1 MRLLELTEQAI
12 ELMRNSL
19 LEKFNK
25 DVKDY
30 KENRAFKSQ
39 FDFKFSFNPS
49 METKPEDKIVIYYTP
64 EAYEKMWNLVDYFK
78 SEVGWYGLVEDLG
91 GHTYRVYD
99 VKVCK
104 QTVSGAKV
112 DTTDEDI
119 LEFMDSLSDEEI
131 NALKFQ
137 AHSHVNFAT
146 TASAVDIEN
155 QTQMIEKVG
164 NEGFYIFQIWNKK
177 GDINTYF
184 YDLTEGIF
192 YDRDD
197 VIIKVETSE
206 GTMDDFL
213 AKAEELVKERKEVVT
228 TYNQYSAGQP
238 YNGYVATK
246 GSAKTQKKESE
257 QNFSQVEKGNHDY
270 NRFDFQ

>member
-19 LEKFNK
+19 HEKFNK

-64 EAYEKMWNLVDYFK
+64 EAYEKMWNRVDYFK
-78 SEVGWYGLVEDLG
+78 NEVGWYGLVEDLG
-91 GHTYRVYD
+91 GHMYRVYD

-104 QTVSGAKV
+104 QTVTGSKV

-137 AHSHVNFAT
+137 AHSHVNFST

-213 AKAEELVKERKEVVT
+213 ANAEELVKERKEVVT

-238 YNGYVATK
+238 YKGYVETK
-246 GSAKTQKKESE
+246 GSAKAQKKESG
-257 QNFSQVEKGNHDY
+257 QNFSQVEKGNHDF